1 MGNNMSCNV
10 VGIGKVRL
18 RMWDGSV
25 KVLENVRHIPDLK
38 RNLIS
43 LGMLDTKGY
52 SYKSQGGVLKVIK
65 GIIVVMKGLLKQG
78 LYVLEGATVVGESAV
93 SLTKKNVTELWH
105 KRLGHMSMKGMVE
118 LCKQGVLGVKNLS
131 DLELCENC
139 VLGKS
144 HRLKFSRAIHRTKG
158 TLDYVHSDLW
168 GSPHIPLSLSR
179 SQYFI
184 SFIDDFSRK
193 VWVYFLKTKDEA
205 FGKFLEWKSLIEKQT
220 GRKIKRLRTD
230 NGLELGLHII
240 PVHPP
245 YPTNPPGNNPNT
257 WGTRQQPDASR
268 LSPTDEDRSTDG

>member
-1 MGNNMSCNV
+1 MQTRC
-10 VGIGKVRL
+10 L
-18 RMWDGSV
+18 R
-25 KVLENVRHIPDLK
+25 
-38 RNLIS
+38 
-43 LGMLDTKGY
+43 
-52 SYKSQGGVLKVIK
+52 SQ
-65 GIIVVMKGLLKQG
+65 
-78 LYVLEGATVVGESAV
+78 EP
-93 SLTKKNVTELWH
+93 
-105 KRLGHMSMKGMVE
+105 
-118 LCKQGVLGVKNLS
+118 
-131 DLELCENC
+131 
-139 VLGKS
+139 LGKS
-144 HRLKFSRAIHRTKG
+144 HRLKFSRATYRTKG
-158 TLDYVHSDLW
+158 TLDYIHSDLW

-245 YPTNPPGNNPNT
+245 YPTNPPGSNTNT